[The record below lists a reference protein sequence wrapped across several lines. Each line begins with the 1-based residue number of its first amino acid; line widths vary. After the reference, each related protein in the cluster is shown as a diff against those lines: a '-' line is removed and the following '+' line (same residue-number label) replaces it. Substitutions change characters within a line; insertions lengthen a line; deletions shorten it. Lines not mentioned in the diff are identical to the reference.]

1 MSTRIILIDET
12 LKCPQRHIPARF
24 TTLIPHD
31 FPAAKAAVSKNII
44 KKNKRARKSP
54 LLQIASTGPMI
65 SKRDSKK
72 EPIHKDAIVTKNATK
87 KAEVKAT
94 EFKSGNLVDI
104 DYGDE
109 WML

>member
-1 MSTRIILIDET
+1 
-12 LKCPQRHIPARF
+12 
-24 TTLIPHD
+24 
-31 FPAAKAAVSKNII
+31 
-44 KKNKRARKSP
+44 
-54 LLQIASTGPMI
+54 MI